1 VAGSTASP
9 SRIAPSHSAPS
20 LIADVGGTNVR
31 FALVYNSLLLD
42 EMPPE
47 NVASLT
53 CADYPDLAS
62 AMRAYLAQ
70 TAPPAPPSRAAIAI
84 ASPVTGDRVELTNN
98 GWSFSIAALQAE
110 FSLTSLSV
118 LNDFTALALAVPGL
132 GENDVL
138 KIGGGAPARQC
149 PIAVIGPGT
158 GLGVSG
164 LIPSDDN
171 WIVLAT
177 EGGHATLAASDARER
192 AVVAE
197 LARRFGHVSFERAVS
212 GPGLVNLHDALA
224 AIDGAPGNSPTPDQ
238 VTQAALNGSDAI
250 CVEALGIFCAL
261 LGTAAGNLALTLG
274 ARGGV
279 YVGGGIAPRLGDA
292 LPASKFRARFEDK
305 GRFRPYMEAIPTYV
319 ITRENSALFGLA
331 RLLRGNA
338 G

>member
-1 VAGSTASP
+1 VAGSTAS
-9 SRIAPSHSAPS
+9 PS

-31 FALVYNSLLLD
+31 FALMYDSLLLD
-42 EMPPE
+42 KMPLE
-47 NVASLT
+47 DVASLT
-53 CADYPDLAS
+53 CADYPNLAA

-70 TAPPAPPSRAAIAI
+70 TAPPAPPSRAAIAV

-98 GWSFSIAALQAE
+98 GWSFSIAGLQAE

-118 LNDFTALALAVPGL
+118 MNDFTALALSVPDL
-132 GENDVL
+132 GENDLL
-138 KIGGGAPARQC
+138 KIGGGAAARQC

-164 LIPSDDN
+164 LIPSETD

-177 EGGHATLAASDARER
+177 EGGHATLAASDERER

-238 VTQAALNGSDAI
+238 VTQAALSGSDAI
-250 CVEALGIFCAL
+250 CVEALGMFCAL

-279 YVGGGIAPRLGDA
+279 YVGGGIAPRLGHA
-292 LPASKFRARFEDK
+292 LAESQFRARFEDK
-305 GRFRPYMEAIPTYV
+305 GRFRPYMEAIPSYV

-331 RLLRGNA
+331 RHLRGDA